1 MGIPAFFRSA
11 GAGDE
16 AEGWNLDVLHW
27 MLGDELEMKLWM
39 VQRDRPE
46 GRDVGESSQE
56 AWDAVEMASREIMLG
71 SECKLESGPESGFM
85 IQGRVMGTQGRFGG
99 RNPRLPLPSRW
110 ALQPES

>member
-56 AWDAVEMASREIMLG
+56 AWDAVEMAYRETMRGVGVQIG
-71 SECKLESGPESGFM
+71 KWTRKWVYDTGEGHGDSG
-85 IQGRVMGTQGRFGG
+85 
-99 RNPRLPLPSRW
+99 
-110 ALQPES
+110 